1 MKIHCVQ
8 WPRVY
13 IDCTALRVC
22 AQKVAPDARR
32 LHYSPCVCVQK
43 DAPDAPC
50 GVTPAMGKRRAAS
63 PLPSSSPTLVLY
75 MMTLRDLTS
84 EVE

>member
-32 LHYSPCVCVQK
+32 LHCSPCVCAKGRPRRPLWRHARHGQK
-43 DAPDAPC
+43 EGGITTSKLVPDAR
-50 GVTPAMGKRRAAS
+50 TTMN
-63 PLPSSSPTLVLY
+63 
-75 MMTLRDLTS
+75 LRDLTS